1 MKFTALSLEQRR
13 ALLDLALLAMYADGH
28 LAAAEDHRVQLLIA
42 ALGHDSE
49 STARREYDDA
59 VGRVSRVAGS
69 PNAVTTAA
77 QDLAAKFPAATER
90 AEVLAVLDRLVESDR
105 HISVTETDL
114 LAVVREAL
122 GA

>member
-49 STARREYDDA
+49 AMARREYEDA
-59 VGRVSRVAGS
+59 VGRGSRVAGS

-77 QDLAAKFPAATER
+77 QDLAAKFTAAAER

>member
-49 STARREYDDA
+49 ATARREYDDA

-69 PNAVTTAA
+69 TLTAA
-77 QDLAAKFPAATER
+77 SAAKELAAKFPDAAER
-90 AEVLAVLDRLVESDR
+90 AEVLTVLDRLVESDR
-105 HISVTETDL
+105 HISVAETDL
-114 LAVVREAL
+114 LAVIREAL

>member
-42 ALGHDSE
+42 ALGHDTE
-49 STARREYDDA
+49 ATARREYDDA

-69 PNAVTTAA
+69 MIAATAA
-77 QDLAAKFPAATER
+77 AKELAVKFTAAAER

-114 LAVVREAL
+114 LAIVREAL